1 MKSRCIT
8 AAGLLHFKF
17 ILCHANELHFH
28 TGIRRQFFY
37 PGHLFEEYT
46 GINPAFII
54 TILSTRRAVRLLQ
67 SMNGCIRAMLQ

>member
-28 TGIRRQFFY
+28 TGIRHQFFY
-37 PGHLFEEYT
+37 PGHLFVQEIISIQTVCPVFIET
-46 GINPAFII
+46 DQSFAVIQDIGIF
-54 TILSTRRAVRLLQ
+54 
-67 SMNGCIRAMLQ
+67 